1 MSSRGLTAG
10 SRTHGRIQ
18 TQHRHQS
25 RTRDL
30 RHMNDLLQHMG
41 FAWRSTLKRPA
52 TSLLIVF
59 TLALGIGANSAM
71 FSMAWHVLGAP
82 LPYADGD
89 RLVLLEQHDTGNG
102 RENIPWSLPTLD
114 DLRAGAAVFTDV
126 VGYFQTEYPLYGNGD
141 PHLA

>member
-59 TLALGIGANSAM
+59 TRALGIGANSAM

-89 RLVLLEQHDTGNG
+89 SLVRLQQNDAGSG
-102 RENIPWSLPTLD
+102 RENMPWSLPTLT
-114 DLRAGAAVFTDV
+114 DLRAGATTLSDV
-126 VGYFQTEYPLYGNGD
+126 AGY
-141 PHLA
+141 